1 MTLGNMREL
10 GVAKNLIAS
19 CLNDACRHVGL
30 IDVSKFPHDTEV
42 PSFARK
48 VVCAKCGSR
57 GNKIDV
63 RPKSYANHDAALKEW
78 IRGKTSRPNSSIER
92 RSSSTAICPELN
104 TRSTTPTPVSD
115 WKTRRRS
122 TTVSGLPAK
131 SMRPMPNG
139 VASASRPCSTSA
151 VFLGLLAGGPATG
164 PSSRKRM

>member
-1 MTLGNMREL
+1 MKPKQPAGPAMTLGNMREL

-19 CLNDACRHVGL
+19 CLNDACRHFGL

-48 VVCAKCGSR
+48 VVCAQCGSR

-122 TTVSGLPAK
+122 PTGGMKLLNIAHFH
-131 SMRPMPNG
+131 R
-139 VASASRPCSTSA
+139 SR
-151 VFLGLLAGGPATG
+151 LLRLFERGDAWAY
-164 PSSRKRM
+164 S